1 MTLVFVVLALLI
13 AAVVVAAF
21 LKQHR
26 ARDRAGDERIRPRRA
41 LTPREQ
47 AMYFRLQQ
55 TFPELVVMG
64 QVAFS
69 ALLSA
74 HKRRTRNRFDRK
86 VADFVLFTRAFEV
99 LAVIELDDASH
110 ASRKARDASREALLK
125 DAGYTVLRFAGV
137 PDVGELLAAV
147 PRPSPEQLAQVA
159 KGNPSR
165 PLRRSAAQPSG
176 LEPKETGHHVEAH
189 RPAVANRSR

>member
-1 MTLVFVVLALLI
+1 MTLVFTLLVLLVAM
-13 AAVVVAAF
+13 VVAGAF
-21 LKQHR
+21 LKQHL
-26 ARDRAGDERIRPRRA
+26 ARDRTSDDRIRPRRA

-69 ALLSA
+69 ALLAA
-74 HKRRTRNRFDRK
+74 HQRRTRGRFDKK

-99 LAVIELDDASH
+99 LAVIELDDSSH
-110 ASRKARDASREALLK
+110 ASRKSRDASREQLLK
-125 DAGYTVLRFAGV
+125 DAGYTVLRFANV
-137 PDVGELLAAV
+137 PDVGDLLAAV
-147 PRPSPEQLAQVA
+147 PRPPADALS

-165 PLRRSAAQPSG
+165 PLRNSRAARSG
-176 LEPKETGHHVEAH
+176 LADDVKETGHHVEAT
-189 RPAVANRSR
+189 RPAVETRPR